1 MSPRCRSKQ
10 TGDILAFLIDSN
22 VCHSWAGASI
32 FVRVDHTR
40 CDVVKALITGPE
52 GTPYAHG
59 AFEFDIFMPLN
70 FPKMPPKVRALHVS
84 SRATEA
90 PSSTPFNTFPAIP
103 LNLPSDAVY

>member
-1 MSPRCRSKQ
+1 MFIITLMS
-10 TGDILAFLIDSN
+10 
-22 VCHSWAGASI
+22 VESWTGASI

-70 FPKMPPKVRALHVS
+70 FPKMPPKVRALHAS
-84 SRATEA
+84 FTNRGSE
-90 PSSTPFNTFPAIP
+90 FD
-103 LNLPSDAVY
+103 L